1 MEIVVQK
8 FGGTSVSK
16 KESRERCLFHIHREL
31 DKGHKVVVVISAMGR
46 QGDPYATDTLL
57 SLLGK
62 QKNQLSKKDLD
73 LFLST
78 GELISASVFSN
89 LLHQNN
95 INNTILTGGQAG
107 IITNEDYTNAKIIS
121 LNSSLLLEHLKLY
134 DVVVIPGFQG
144 VTEQGYT
151 TTLGRGGSDTTAT
164 AIGVEINAKYVDIFT
179 DVEGIMTADP
189 RLVANAQILNQVTY
203 NETLN
208 LANLGAKVIH
218 PRAVE
223 MAMSE
228 NIPIRVRSTF
238 SDSEGTLI
246 THQNEL
252 NNADN
257 TQTVTG
263 ITQTGNLIQVM
274 ISKEPYEDV
283 FQYFSDKQISIDFI
297 QTTPT
302 SASFTVDSL
311 YLEHVSLALHKKSN
325 NVTIRENLAKVSV
338 VGAGIRGIP
347 GVMSKCTSALYQNQ
361 IDVFQSADSHTTIW
375 FLVHQDRMKEA
386 VQTLHD
392 IFI

>member
-16 KESRERCLFHIHREL
+16 EESRERCLYHVKSEL
-31 DKGHKVVVVISAMGR
+31 QKGHKVVVVISAMGR
-46 QGDPYATDTLL
+46 KGDPYATDTLL
-57 SLLGK
+57 SLLGH
-62 QKNQLSKKDLD
+62 QTNHLSKKDLD

-78 GELISASVFSN
+78 GELISSSIFSN
-89 LLHQNN
+89 LLHEHG

-107 IITNEDYTNAKIIS
+107 IITNDDYTDAKIIS
-121 LNSSLLLEHLKLY
+121 LDSSRLLEHIQNY

-144 VTEQGYT
+144 VTRKGFT

-189 RLVANAQILNQVTY
+189 RIVSNAKILKHVTY

-223 MAMSE
+223 MAMTE

-238 SDSEGTLI
+238 SESEGTLI
-246 THQNEL
+246 SHQSEMDKFTNL
-252 NNADN
+252 R
-257 TQTVTG
+257 TVTG
-263 ITQTGNLIQVM
+263 ITQTDNLIQVI

-283 FQYFSDKQISIDFI
+283 FQYFSDKQLSIDFI

-302 SASFTVDSL
+302 SVSFTLPSSL
-311 YLEHVSLALHKKSN
+311 KEKALSALEGKSN
-325 NVTIRENLAKVSV
+325 DIQIREGVSKVSI
-338 VGAGIRGIP
+338 VGAGIYGIP
-347 GVMSKCTSALYQNQ
+347 GVMSKCTNALYQKE
-361 IDVFQSADSHTTIW
+361 IDIFQSSDSHTTIW
-375 FLVHQDRMKEA
+375 FLVNQERMQDA
-386 VQTLHD
+386 IQTLHD

>member
-16 KESRERCLFHIHREL
+16 EESRERCLFHVKNEL
-31 DKGHKVVVVISAMGR
+31 NKGHKVVVVISAMGR
-46 QGDPYATDTLL
+46 KGDPYATDTLL
-57 SLLGK
+57 SLLG
-62 QKNQLSKKDLD
+62 QQANYLSKKDLD

-78 GELISASVFSN
+78 GELISSSIFSN
-89 LLHQNN
+89 LLHENG

-107 IITNEDYTNAKIIS
+107 IITNDDYTNAKIIS
-121 LNSSLLLEHLKLY
+121 LDSSRLLEHLKDY

-144 VTEQGYT
+144 VTQNGYT

-189 RLVANAQILNQVTY
+189 RLVTNAKILNRVTY

-223 MAMSE
+223 MAMTE

-238 SDSEGTLI
+238 SDSAGTLI
-246 THQNEL
+246 THQSEL
-252 NNADN
+252 DNAGKL
-257 TQTVTG
+257 QTVTG
-263 ITQTGNLIQVM
+263 VTQTDNLIQV
-274 ISKEPYEDV
+274 IINKEPYEDV
-283 FQYFSDKQISIDFI
+283 FQYFSDKQLSIDFI

-302 SASFTVDSL
+302 SVSFTLSSSL
-311 YLEHVSLALHKKSN
+311 KDEALSVLQDKPHKIH
-325 NVTIRENLAKVSV
+325 IRDGVAKVSI
-338 VGAGIRGIP
+338 VGAGIYGIP
-347 GVMSKCTSALYQNQ
+347 GVMSKCTSALYQNK
-361 IDVFQSADSHTTIW
+361 IDVLQSSDSHTTIW
-375 FLVHQDRMKEA
+375 FLVNQDRMQEA
-386 VQTLHD
+386 VQILHD